1 MYNGRTGTSHFVHYR
16 EVILSLKVK
25 MYYHYRQVHY
35 WCIEKCPLYRGYL
48 YCVLFSEGPLSEV
61 PLSLCINTFS

>member
-1 MYNGRTGTSHFVHYR
+1 
-16 EVILSLKVK
+16 

-48 YCVLFSEGPLSEV
+48 YCVHYSEGPLSEV
-61 PLSLCINTFS
+61 PLYTVHHRGVAEEIV